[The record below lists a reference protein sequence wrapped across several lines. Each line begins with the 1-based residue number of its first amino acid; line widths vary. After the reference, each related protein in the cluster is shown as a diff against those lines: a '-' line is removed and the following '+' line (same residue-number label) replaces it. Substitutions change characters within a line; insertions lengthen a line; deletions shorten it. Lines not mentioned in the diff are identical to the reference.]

1 MIRTVTGLGLGLF
14 ALIAAC
20 GSSSNGAS
28 QGNVDAGGTPSDA
41 GATDGAHSDGS
52 DAADGAA
59 GNPDPGCSV
68 VATGTSGIALKATLL
83 VPGGPMDGEVLVDGT
98 GKIACVAASCASTA
112 GYAAATQIACTN
124 AVVSPGFVNSHD
136 HTDYDHQPP
145 AVTGDTRY
153 QHRNEWRTGADGA
166 KPIPYASYDDSP
178 SVNAAAE
185 MRFLMSGVTSI
196 VGSGGVGG
204 LVRNLALSNYVS
216 SSTEGLTGPTTYF
229 DTFPLGDS
237 SGVIIPSGC
246 AYPSVV
252 APASAF
258 QGGGVFAPHFAEGI
272 DPGAENEILCAASMP
287 VGLLTA
293 QTTILHAVGTNAR
306 DVANIKKAGS
316 KVVWA
321 PRSNIMLYG
330 NTMPITEMK
339 NAGIPIALGTDWLPS
354 GSMNMLRELSCA
366 DSLNSK
372 YFASAFTDEELVAMA
387 TSNGAAA
394 FGFDNQIGTIATGML
409 GDLVVFAAGAE
420 KGWRTPIAASVE
432 DVELVLRGGKILYG
446 DATLVKGT
454 GATGCD
460 AMAVCGTSKSVC
472 LDVTGVTLA
481 DVQSAAKAAY
491 PLYFCRGQTPTD
503 EPTCIPYRD
512 AYPNG
517 TSATDQDG
525 DGVPDAMDDC
535 PTIFNPP
542 RSMDDNVQ
550 SDIDGDG
557 MGDACDSKPAPPG
570 FPDSGP

>member
-1 MIRTVTGLGLGLF
+1 MIRLFTGLGLGIV
-14 ALIAAC
+14 ALVAAC

-28 QGNVDAGGTPSDA
+28 PGGGDAGGATDG
-41 GATDGAHSDGS
+41 GATDGAHA

-59 GNPDPGCSV
+59 ANPDPDCTVTAS
-68 VATGTSGIALKATLL
+68 GTSGIALKATLL
-83 VPGGPMDGEVLVDGT
+83 VPGGPMDGEVFVDGT
-98 GKIACVAASCASTA
+98 GKIACVATSCSSTT
-112 GYAAATQIACTN
+112 GYSSATQIACTN

-166 KPIPYASYDDSP
+166 TAIPYGSYDDSA

-185 MRFLMSGVTSI
+185 MRFLVSGVTSM

-204 LVRNLALSNYVS
+204 LVRNLALSSYVTA
-216 SSTEGLTGPTTYF
+216 STEGLTGPTVYF

-246 AYPSVV
+246 AYPKIVTTE
-252 APASAF
+252 SAF
-258 QGGGVFAPHFAEGI
+258 VGGGVFAPHFAEGI
-272 DPGAENEILCAASMP
+272 DPGAENEILCAASTP
-287 VGLLTA
+287 VGLLTS

-306 DVANIKKAGS
+306 DVANIKQAGS

-330 NTMPITEMK
+330 NTMPVTEMK
-339 NAGIPIALGTDWLPS
+339 TAGIPIALGTDWLPS
-354 GSMNMLRELSCA
+354 GSMNMLRELTCA

-372 YFASAFTDEELVAMA
+372 YFAGAFTDEQLVEMA

-394 FGFDNQIGTIATGML
+394 FGFSNQIGTIATGML
-409 GDLVVFAAGAE
+409 GDLVLFAAGSD
-420 KGWRTPIAASVE
+420 KGWHTPIGASVE
-432 DVELVLRGGKILYG
+432 DVELVLRGGKVLYG
-446 DATLVKGT
+446 DATLVKGAGT
-454 GATGCD
+454 TGCD
-460 AMAVCGTSKSVC
+460 GMSVCGTSKSVC

-481 DVQSAAKAAY
+481 QVQAAAQAAY
-491 PLYFCRGQTPTD
+491 PLFFCRGQTPTN

-512 AYPNG
+512 TYPNG

-525 DGVPDAMDDC
+525 DGIPNAMDNC

-542 RSMDDNVQ
+542 RSMDDDVQ

-557 MGDACDSKPAPPG
+557 MGDACDPNPASPG